1 MRHIRSYTLA
11 LLLTLLSGMAAAQG
25 PTARLKSSPM
35 LAGSETLT
43 FDLSYSV
50 AFIKGS
56 VGTATLT
63 TTPTSGGSCTT
74 QLLLRTKNAVE
85 TFFPMRDTLRLYI
98 TRDAKRLPIFARAE
112 LAIGAVDCRLVSDK

>member
-1 MRHIRSYTLA
+1 MRHIRSYTLI

-50 AFIKGS
+50 AFI
-56 VGTATLT
+56 
-63 TTPTSGGSCTT
+63 
-74 QLLLRTKNAVE
+74 
-85 TFFPMRDTLRLYI
+85 
-98 TRDAKRLPIFARAE
+98 RA
-112 LAIGAVDCRLVSDK
+112 A